1 MIKVWTNGCF
11 DILHIGHIKLFEYAK
26 FLGDQLIVGIDSD
39 RRVSSLKGPQ
49 RPINNQ
55 EHRKIMLEALRYI
68 DKVYIFNDEQE
79 LSRLVQ
85 ENSVDYIVVGD
96 DYINKRVIGSEL
108 VKQTIFFSRFSNFS
122 TSDII
127 DSIKNN
133 RHYE

>member
-11 DILHIGHIKLFEYAK
+11 DVLHIGHIKLFEYARS
-26 FLGDQLIVGIDSD
+26 LGDQLIVGIDSD
-39 RRVSSLKGPQ
+39 TRVSSLKGPQ
-49 RPINNQ
+49 RPVNNQ

-96 DYINKRVIGSEL
+96 DYINKRVVGSEL
-108 VKQTIFFSRFSNFS
+108 VKETIFFPKIDNIS
-122 TSDII
+122 TSNILSKI
-127 DSIKNN
+127 
-133 RHYE
+133 EQV